1 MHRTHLF
8 LRCFPLTDNSFEVLT
23 LEVLQVLRINLP
35 AAVQSISHGGD
46 MRRVIAFLLCSI
58 LIAPTIGCRTPPI
71 RLSKSVS
78 PPALLANP
86 ADLADSEPMELSA
99 SRQSATTVSF
109 EENTP
114 TATVSEIAVATTFT
128 SESELSLESLV
139 AEVQAVHPSV
149 EAMYSAW
156 QAAAQR
162 YPQVISLDDPM
173 FGATVA
179 PSSFGSRNVE
189 SAYALEA
196 SQKIPWH
203 GKRALRGAAAYAA
216 SNSAERDV
224 ETTRQ
229 RLAEVAALAF
239 WDYYAARQQL
249 ELNELNAVILESF
262 RDNAEIRYQ
271 NGLVTQQDILQ
282 ADVELANLEQR
293 HIELQRIEKV
303 AAGRINVLIRHSP
316 TDPVPPPV
324 GSIDRNATLPDAQFL
339 LALAVQQRPEV
350 SAAAARIQEEQA
362 RLALACKQYYPDL
375 EVFGRY
381 DTFWQPRETQSDLRG
396 QVGARINLPV
406 YEKRLNAAVWE
417 ARHQVSKARAG
428 HDQIVL
434 EVQAEVQSA
443 YEQVLESQRT
453 VALFSTKLVPTAQQ
467 NVDVARS
474 NYDTGVTTFLALA
487 TAQRQ
492 LIDARE
498 RLLQAEVELQRRT
511 ATLLR
516 AAGGSFPESAD
527 STNESAI

>member
-1 MHRTHLF
+1 
-8 LRCFPLTDNSFEVLT
+8 
-23 LEVLQVLRINLP
+23 
-35 AAVQSISHGGD
+35 
-46 MRRVIAFLLCSI
+46 MRRIIVLLICSM
-58 LIAPTIGCRTPPI
+58 LVAPSIGCHAPSI

-78 PPALLANP
+78 PQTRLANP
-86 ADLADSEPMELSA
+86 ADPDDSESRELSA
-99 SRQSATTVSF
+99 SRHSATAVSF

-114 TATVSEIAVATTFT
+114 APAASVSEITVATAFT

-173 FGATVA
+173 FGTTVA
-179 PSSFGSRNVE
+179 PSSFGSRDVE

-203 GKRALRGAAAYAA
+203 GKRALRGSAAYAA
-216 SNSAERDV
+216 SSTAERDV

-249 ELNELNAVILESF
+249 ELNELNAVILKSF
-262 RDNAEIRYQ
+262 RDNAETRYQ

-282 ADVELANLEQR
+282 ADVELANLEQK
-293 HIELQRIEKV
+293 HIELERMEKV
-303 AAGRINVLIRHSP
+303 AAGRINVLIRHNP
-316 TDPVPPPV
+316 TDPVLPPV
-324 GSIDRNATLPDAQFL
+324 GSIDRSATLPDEQFL
-339 LALAVQQRPEV
+339 LAFAVQQRPEV

-362 RLALACKQYYPDL
+362 RLALACKQYYPDM

-406 YEKRLNAAVWE
+406 YEKRLNAAVCE

-428 HDQIVL
+428 YDQIVL
-434 EVQAEVQSA
+434 EVQAEAQSA

-453 VALFSTKLVPTAQQ
+453 VALYSTKLVPAAQQ

-474 NYDTGVTTFLALA
+474 NYDTGVITFLALA

-498 RLLQAEVELQRRT
+498 RLLQAEVELQRRK

-516 AAGGSFPESAD
+516 SAGGSFPESVD
-527 STNESAI
+527 SRNESAI